1 MRQAICIKFPAAL
14 SSNMQKLILLDSS
27 AGNEFM
33 GRSPKSSRVCT
44 NVRVNG
50 RNLKFIGTFD
60 NLKQLLRSL
69 KCTS

>member
-1 MRQAICIKFPAAL
+1 MRQAICIKFPATL

-50 RNLKFIGTFD
+50 RNLKW
-60 NLKQLLRSL
+60 L
-69 KCTS
+69 

>member
-1 MRQAICIKFPAAL
+1 MRQALCIKFPATL
-14 SSNMQKLILLDSS
+14 SSNMQKLILSDSS

-33 GRSPKSSRVCT
+33 GRPPKSSRVCT

-60 NLKQLLRSL
+60 NLKQFLRSL
-69 KCTS
+69 KCIS